1 MNRKKLTAAEI
12 TTQLARLDG
21 WELDEGFLVKK
32 FKFADFNAAFGF
44 MARAALQAEKLDHH
58 PDWSNT
64 WNRVRVKLTTH
75 DTGGLTE
82 LDFALAEF
90 MDRVAR

>member
-12 TTQLARLDG
+12 TTQLARRDG
-21 WELDEGFLVKK
+21 WELDEGFLVKN

-44 MARAALQAEKLDHH
+44 MARVALEAEKLDHH

-90 MDRVAR
+90 MDQAAR

>member
-12 TTQLARLDG
+12 TTRLERLDG

-32 FKFADFNAAFGF
+32 FNFADFNAAFGF
-44 MARAALQAEKLDHH
+44 MARVALQAEKLDHH

-90 MDRVAR
+90 MDQAAR